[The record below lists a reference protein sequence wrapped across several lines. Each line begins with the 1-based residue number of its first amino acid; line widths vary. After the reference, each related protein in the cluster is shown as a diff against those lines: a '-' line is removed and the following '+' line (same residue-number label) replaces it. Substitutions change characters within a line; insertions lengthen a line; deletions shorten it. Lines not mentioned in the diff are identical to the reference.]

1 MKKFFRKNIKYV
13 GSLAMFIAVM
23 SANSTSLWF
32 NHHPKVP
39 SKLKKY
45 NK

>member
-32 NHHPKVP
+32 NHQPKVP
-39 SKLKKY
+39 SKLKNY